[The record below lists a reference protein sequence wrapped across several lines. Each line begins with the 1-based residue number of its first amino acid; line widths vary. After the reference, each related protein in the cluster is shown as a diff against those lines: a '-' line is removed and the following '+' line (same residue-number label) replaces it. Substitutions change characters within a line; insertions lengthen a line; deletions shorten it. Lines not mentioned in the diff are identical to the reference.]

1 MTEKKDEESTV
12 AKIVKAILL
21 LIVMSF
27 GALVTAALVWAVTK
41 SFAAGLIIGIGAG
54 LLALAV
60 GSGDEPK
67 WQKLL
72 GTIVSG
78 AGAVIL
84 AALVISILVLV
95 LKSTNNPWATFVIV
109 VVSVLLGWRLLIS
122 KPVSLLDRLLPE
134 RKKKDE

>member
-1 MTEKKDEESTV
+1 
-12 AKIVKAILL
+12 
-21 LIVMSF
+21 MSF